1 MAELILR
8 PINDAIKTSHS
19 CSSGST
25 AYILVNEEVA
35 DDDSTY
41 IYQTLSTDSA
51 SAGSWFNIEI
61 PDIRNFK
68 LLSFETCARAKA
80 TSKKSSDTKVLIHY
94 LYING
99 KFIQLGIYGNL
110 SDKYTNFYRPYDDN
124 KDAEKLGALIGKT
137 FEKFSDTGITGFGI
151 STSGVKGASKNDD
164 FEMRVTQ
171 AWLKITYEEVLE
183 PDPGT
188 STSIYLKQNGAYAQ
202 AKAIWKKTNGVWVK
216 QTDTATLKNEMK
228 NMNLKASN

>member
-8 PINDAIKTSHS
+8 PIHDAIKTSHS

-41 IYQTLSTDSA
+41 IYQTLSKDSA
-51 SAGSWFNIEI
+51 AAGSWFNIEI

-68 LLSFETCARAKA
+68 LLSLETCARAKA

-99 KFIQLGIYGNL
+99 TFKQLGIYGDL
-110 SDKYTNFYRPYDDN
+110 SNEYTNFFRPYDDN
-124 KDAEKLGALIGKT
+124 DAERYGALIGKT

-151 STSGVKGASKNDD
+151 STSGLKGASKNDD

-171 AWLKITYEEVLE
+171 AWLKITYEEVPE
-183 PDPGT
+183 PEPGT

-202 AKAIWKKTNGVWVK
+202 AKAIWKKTNGVWDK
-216 QTDTATLKNEMK
+216 TDKTAIDATKKYRLIKN
-228 NMNLKASN
+228 